1 MSNTAFRKQCAQSAI
16 VKILRF
22 SSQHAWMGGLQETA
36 RAGKISLQTEEK
48 PKYIRPGIRNLCVQ
62 RRERSTNRRTETPP
76 QTPNP
81 PLPVLL
87 MRSQGIG
94 GKASFSL
101 GLFRRGEKACLLCCE
116 REGGKGGGLPLK
128 FLPSPLADEIPP
140 LRKGI
145 RRKQFILDQLRFP
158 QCLQDFPS

>member
-1 MSNTAFRKQCAQSAI
+1 MRTKCHSKNSA
-16 VKILRF
+16 VFLPPF
-22 SSQHAWMGGLQETA
+22 STMHGWGLQETA
-36 RAGKISLQTEEK
+36 RAGKFPWKLRKGQNIFAREFEICACSAEREAQTERQK
-48 PKYIRPGIRNLCVQ
+48 LPRKLRIPF
-62 RRERSTNRRTETPP
+62 PP
-76 QTPNP
+76 P
-81 PLPVLL
+81 PVLL

-94 GKASFSL
+94 GRASFSL
-101 GLFRRGEKACLLCCE
+101 GLFRRSRGKRARLLCCE